1 MISVNTSRAKNGQN
15 KNVRRYGNT
24 LHFQKI
30 LFKNRSWVV
39 FLSSLLLFLFYVV
52 GTPLLIIY
60 QRSTPYYVQLSQDK
74 ELARMYLSQKIFQE
88 MQLGGVILLITT
100 VLAMINGLQVFS
112 YQFSTKEVDFYA
124 SLPVKRSTRF
134 VQRYLNGAL
143 VYILPLIIILDD
155 CQWTGCHHQAN
166 PSGSSLRDVSTHRL
180 LP

>member
-1 MISVNTSRAKNGQN
+1 MTSVNTSRAKNGQN

-24 LHFQKI
+24 LRFQKI

-112 YQFSTKEVDFYA
+112 YQFSTKEVDF
-124 SLPVKRSTRF
+124 
-134 VQRYLNGAL
+134 
-143 VYILPLIIILDD
+143 
-155 CQWTGCHHQAN
+155 
-166 PSGSSLRDVSTHRL
+166 
-180 LP
+180 